1 MNTFIIA
8 EAGVNHN
15 GSLELAK
22 QLVQVASECGAD
34 AVKFQTFKV
43 GSLVTKSATQA
54 DYQVLNTGKQ
64 ESQYDMLSRLE
75 LNGNDHLELFSHC
88 RRHNIEFMSTPFDS
102 ESIQLLTDLGV
113 KRFKVPSGEITNYP
127 YLRMIGA
134 QNKKVILSTGMAT
147 LSDIEAA
154 LCTLIDAGME
164 KNKITL
170 LHATTDYPTSMQD
183 VNLRAMRTIAQA
195 FQVQVGYSDHTCGVE
210 VPTAAVALGASVI
223 EKHFTLD
230 KTLAGP
236 DHKASLDPNELEAM
250 ICAIRNIEIALGDGF
265 KMPISNELKNKNV
278 VRKSIVAAAPISKGQ
293 LFTDSN
299 LVAKRPGTGISP
311 MKWNEIIG
319 RVAIRDFAEDELIEI

>member
-1 MNTFIIA
+1 
-8 EAGVNHN
+8 
-15 GSLELAK
+15 
-22 QLVQVASECGAD
+22 
-34 AVKFQTFKV
+34 
-43 GSLVTKSATQA
+43 
-54 DYQVLNTGKQ
+54 
-64 ESQYDMLSRLE
+64 MLSRLE

-102 ESIQLLTDLGV
+102 ESIQLLTELGV